1 MVVIPPLSGVIQPLE
16 PLYRVTMP
24 NLPIYRGEIRG
35 RRGEAAGTEAG
46 APPIAFHVACVP
58 AAGEACKVS
67 PDCIHIFIGVGPS
80 QFEVLGMDLNELG
93 ASPGGETELSDGGIS
108 VVDESGVLEFVYSYE
123 LSC

>member
-1 MVVIPPLSGVIQPLE
+1 MS
-16 PLYRVTMP
+16 
-24 NLPIYRGEIRG
+24 
-35 RRGEAAGTEAG
+35 
-46 APPIAFHVACVP
+46 PPISFHVTFVP

-80 QFEVLGMDLNELG
+80 QFEVLGVDLNELG

-108 VVDESGVLEFVYSYE
+108 VVDESGVLEFVYSHE

>member
-1 MVVIPPLSGVIQPLE
+1 M
-16 PLYRVTMP
+16 
-24 NLPIYRGEIRG
+24 
-35 RRGEAAGTEAG
+35 GTGAG
-46 APPIAFHVACVP
+46 APPMEFHVAVVP

-108 VVDESGVLEFVYSYE
+108 VVDESGVLEFVYSHE